1 MEGGREV
8 YLTLGNESSCR
19 KVLKHMTALE
29 TVNERK
35 TDEEKDR
42 EKRKRKGYIDIL

>member
-1 MEGGREV
+1 MPLV
-8 YLTLGNESSCR
+8 NESSCR

-35 TDEEKDR
+35 IDEEKDR
-42 EKRKRKGYIDIL
+42 EKRKRKGCINRL